1 MPFFL
6 IPSALGAC
14 FFLIWAF
21 IGGMMIRDSHLA
33 AQREVDSDVAIL
45 PNPISRGPHSLARPV
60 EGKACKTQRGSI
72 RVVV

>member
-6 IPSALGAC
+6 IPSALSVC

-33 AQREVDSDVAIL
+33 AQREAESDVAIL
-45 PNPISRGPHSLARPV
+45 PSPISRGPHSLARRPK
-60 EGKACKTQRGSI
+60 GKRARRNAVRFAS
-72 RVVV
+72 

>member
-6 IPSALGAC
+6 IPSALGVC

-33 AQREVDSDVAIL
+33 AQREVDSDIARL
-45 PNPISRGPHSLARPV
+45 PSPISRGPHSMARQSKGNRARHRSVRLA
-60 EGKACKTQRGSI
+60 S
-72 RVVV
+72 

>member
-6 IPSALGAC
+6 IPSALGVC

-21 IGGMMIRDSHLA
+21 IGGMIIRDSHLA

-45 PNPISRGPHSLARPV
+45 PNPISRGPHSLARRSK
-60 EGKACKTQRGSI
+60 GKSARRNAVRFAS
-72 RVVV
+72 